1 MESFEKTRVIGR
13 KCLIKVSSLHSQ
25 TETGK
30 VHWSKY
36 HRAGVFWGCF
46 LFSFAYKVGM
56 VTRLLFN
63 FAIVIIKI

>member
-1 MESFEKTRVIGR
+1 MEPSEKTRVIGR

-36 HRAGVFWGCF
+36 YRTGVFWGCF
-46 LFSFAYKVGM
+46 LFSFACKVSM
-56 VTRLLFN
+56 IIRLLLYL
-63 FAIVIIKI
+63 ALL